1 MSKSRKSNP
10 VPYRLKPISTLRDI
24 SRCITQVRQIFS
36 SYRKRARAAYI
47 FKREQIKNHLKQ
59 YDGVKDYDAAKAK
72 ELKNWDDE
80 AYCREQVFADQESKI
95 TVHMQKLMLMD
106 DWTEKERVDTFNA
119 TVEVY
124 NQKIRWPRT
133 DMASGLES
141 FEKLAYHES
150 RAKARGKKSDGV
162 IAGMTTRTSST
173 RVKGEILT
181 SVKARYPWVTAK
193 NKPRLIKVVQAYFQV
208 AHRFPRP
215 EDIYP
220 YMLTAAGIPAAEVVG
235 PWWSRSEKV
244 KSPMDWIRLHGAPSD
259 GLGHIALHSSSP
271 GPRNYIA
278 NLNVDAHDHKLV
290 DSVAHYY
297 KHNKQV
303 PSATWVRQRANE
315 LEEERK
321 EAEVEEQVEDVES
334 WLRASS
340 GWRKNKDIEAP
351 TLPEGWHYVAPSQAE
366 KLCRMAQRDGLCV
379 IDVIT
384 GLVGDDMG
392 DMNEDEDEIVSD
404 PVLVRSIAE
413 KVCSL
418 VIHQDPKIRTVVG
431 LNEDGVCSD
440 HHHCTGTNNEFDKAA
455 WELFKR

>member
-1 MSKSRKSNP
+1 MRTIKSNP
-10 VPYRLKPISTLRDI
+10 VPYRIQPVATLRDI
-24 SRCITQVRQIFS
+24 SRRIMQVRQIFS
-36 SYRKRARAAYI
+36 SYRKRARAAYT
-47 FKREQIKNHLKQ
+47 FKREQIKNNLKQ

-72 ELKNWDDE
+72 ELKSWDDE
-80 AYCREQVFADQESKI
+80 AHCREQMFANSESKI
-95 TVHMQKLMLMD
+95 MAHMQKLMLME
-106 DWTEKERVDTFNA
+106 DWTEKERVDSFNA
-119 TVEVY
+119 TVDRY
-124 NQKIRWPRT
+124 NTEIRWPRV
-133 DMASGLES
+133 DMVSGLES
-141 FEKLAYHES
+141 FEKLAYHEV
-150 RAKARGKKSDGV
+150 RQKAKHKKSDGV
-162 IAGMTTRTSST
+162 VGSMTTRTSSA

-193 NKPRLIKVVQAYFQV
+193 NKPRLLRVVAGYFQV
-208 AHRFPRP
+208 THRFPRP

-220 YMLTAAGIPAAEVVG
+220 YMLTAAGIPAAEVAG
-235 PWWSRSEKV
+235 PWWTRSEKV
-244 KSPMDWIRLHGAPSD
+244 KSPMDWIRVQSEPGN
-259 GLGHIALHSSSP
+259 ALFSRSP
-271 GPRNYIA
+271 GPSNYIA
-278 NLNVDAHDHKLV
+278 NLGVDAHDHKLV
-290 DSVAHYY
+290 DSVAQYY

-315 LEEERK
+315 LEAERK
-321 EAEVEEQVEDVES
+321 EVEIAGQIVDVES

-351 TLPEGWHYVAPSQAE
+351 KLPEGWHYVMPSQAE

-392 DMNEDEDEIVSD
+392 DMTEEEFEDASD
-404 PVLVRSIAE
+404 PVLVKSIAE

-440 HHHCTGTNNEFDKAA
+440 HHHCTGKNNEFDKDA